1 MEKIYSIENEWA
13 RAVLLLLVSPYVLF
27 NYLIYRC
34 TKKARLI
41 ICAIILV
48 LVTMICTLYAV
59 SLFSKITAERTIID
73 CSAAFSTGNL
83 RPTTEYVV
91 IHHIASRQG
100 SVNDI
105 CNVHFGEHKW
115 STIGYHYYVRK
126 DGSIIQLKPD
136 NEVAPHALYFNNTC
150 VAICLEGNFS
160 DEFIEDTQ
168 KEALIYITDKM
179 LKKYNL
185 TADNIK
191 GHGELKG
198 NNTECPGT
206 KLNIEEIRKC
216 LR

>member
-13 RAVLLLLVSPYVLF
+13 RAVLLLLVSPFVAF

-59 SLFSKITAERTIID
+59 SLFSYLSAGRTIID
-73 CSAAFSTGNL
+73 CSEAFRTGNI
-83 RPTTEYVV
+83 RKTTEYIV
-91 IHHIASRQG
+91 IHHIAARQG

-136 NEVAPHALYFNNTC
+136 NEVAPHALYYNNNC